1 MKSAVTYSYLL
12 LNTHTNESFTITDQV
27 LIPGP
32 DFCKV
37 NGDLPES
44 LPWEWGF
51 DGQLHVPWSYQILK

>member
-44 LPWEWGF
+44 LP
-51 DGQLHVPWSYQILK
+51 